1 MPIHKPATRIALAVF
16 FMTILPVMTFGGNQ
30 HYRSR
35 WKAKTNR
42 SQSAGAISTH
52 INVLPPLARFL
63 QLEVRARH
71 RPASNH

>member
-1 MPIHKPATRIALAVF
+1 MPTHKPAARIALAGF
-16 FMTILPVMTFGGNQ
+16 FMTILPVMTLGGNQ

-63 QLEVRARH
+63 HLKVHAWH
-71 RPASNH
+71 RPAPNH